1 MKFEDVKKIAM
12 IGAGAMGNGIATC
25 GLMAGYTVALRDVEQ
40 RFVDSGVA
48 GVKSSLAKF
57 KEKGKITPEAHDD
70 ALARL
75 IPIVDMQEAL
85 KDADFVIEAVPEKLE
100 IKQAVFAELDKYAPK
115 HAILASNTSNISI
128 TEIAKAT
135 NRPDKVIGYHFFNPA
150 VLMKLV
156 EITKGAKSSDESAQ
170 IGYELAKKMKKVPVI
185 VHKDSPGFIFNRV
198 NEPSTLL
205 LSLILQDGH
214 PTPEEFDAAMKPL
227 MPMAPFE
234 LMDYVGIDIAYHSL
248 LYFSQ
253 VLSPEYKPS
262 AAMDAL
268 LKAGTLGK
276 KTGKGIY
283 DWSAGRPTIDLTKAT
298 KEYDINH
305 LIATQVNEAT
315 KVLAEGVAESAAEI
329 DLAMAN
335 GGGSPFGPFALAQ
348 SIGYNIL
355 LERLEGLYKKFKLEV
370 FKPTELMKKGDIKV

>member
-25 GLMAGYTVALRDVEQ
+25 GLMAGYTVALRDIEQ

-57 KEKGKITPEAHDD
+57 KEKGKISPEAHNE
-70 ALARL
+70 ALSHL
-75 IPIVDMQEAL
+75 IPIVDLQEAV
-85 KDADFVIEAVPEKLE
+85 KDADFIIEAVPEKLS
-100 IKQAVFAELDKYAPK
+100 IKQAVMADIDKFSPK

-128 TEIAKAT
+128 TKIAEAT
-135 NRPDKVIGYHFFNPA
+135 SRPDKVIGYHFFNPA

-156 EITKGAKSSDESAQ
+156 EITKGAKTSDETVN
-170 IGYELAKKMKKVPVI
+170 IGFELAKKMKKIPVI

-205 LSLILQDGH
+205 LSLILQEGK

-234 LMDYVGIDIAYHSL
+234 LMDFVGIDIAYHSL
-248 LYFSQ
+248 VYFAE
-253 VLSPEYKPS
+253 VMSPEYKPS

-283 DWSAGRPTIDLTKAT
+283 DWSAGRPTIDLSKAT
-298 KEYDINH
+298 QMYDINH

-315 KVLAEGVAESAAEI
+315 KVLAEGVSASPQEV
-329 DLAMAN
+329 DLAMAS
-335 GGGSPFGPFALAQ
+335 GGGSPFGPFTLAQ
-348 SIGYNIL
+348 SIGYPVL
-355 LERLEGLYKKFKLEV
+355 VAKLEEIYNRFKLEV
-370 FKPTELMKKGDIKV
+370 FKPTEAFKKGDIKV

>member
-1 MKFEDVKKIAM
+1 MKFEDVKKITM

-40 RFVDSGVA
+40 RFVDIGVA

-75 IPIVDMQEAL
+75 IPMVDIQEAL

-100 IKQAVFAELDKYAPK
+100 IKQSVFAELDKYSPK

-248 LYFSQ
+248 DYFAK

-262 AAMDAL
+262 AAMDSL

-283 DWSAGRPTIDLTKAT
+283 DWSAGRPTIDLAKAT

-305 LIATQVNEAT
+305 LIALQVNEAT
-315 KVLAEGVAESAAEI
+315 KVLAEGVAESTAEI

-348 SIGYNIL
+348 SIGYNTL
-355 LERLEGLYKKFKLEV
+355 LARLEDLYKKFKLEV
-370 FKPTELMKKGDIKV
+370 FKPTELIKKGNIKV

>member
-1 MKFEDVKKIAM
+1 MKFEDVKKITM

-100 IKQAVFAELDKYAPK
+100 IKQSVFAELDKYAPK

-128 TEIAKAT
+128 TDIAKAT
-135 NRPDKVIGYHFFNPA
+135 SRPDKVIGYHFFNPA

-156 EITKGAKSSDESAQ
+156 EITKGAKSSEESAQ

-205 LSLILQDGH
+205 LSLILQAGR

-227 MPMAPFE
+227 MPMTPFE
-234 LMDYVGIDIAYHSL
+234 LMDYVGIDIAYNSL

-253 VLSPEYKPS
+253 VLSAEYKPS
-262 AAMDAL
+262 AAMNAL

-276 KTGKGIY
+276 KTGKGVY

-315 KVLAEGVAESAAEI
+315 KVLAEGVAENAAEI

-335 GGGSPFGPFALAQ
+335 GGGSPFGPFTLAQ
-348 SIGYNIL
+348 SIGYPVL
-355 LERLEGLYKKFKLEV
+355 LERLEDLYQKFKLDV